1 MLHILLW
8 MLKILGILLAAL
20 LAVLLFG
27 LICALFVPV
36 RYRISAEGKL
46 GAEQPVR
53 AGVKVGW
60 LLNIIRV
67 AVAYPEKAGTNAGTG
82 IRIKVRILCF
92 TVFDTAKKKKQ
103 GKKKTQGKKEENK
116 NKEDKNKGA
125 AVPSTREK
133 GGNAAESTKTTADA
147 EYKEDTGYKESS
159 VPLEYTKDGENVGE
173 NPVSLT
179 EDGGFAEGETQ
190 DSGNMGQAP
199 ESAGVPKGMLG
210 KLKAFYLACRRLLL
224 RLLAAFK
231 NIEYTIRKI
240 CGKIRKIAD
249 DIRYYTEVLKSE
261 TFRGAWEVSKKQLF
275 RIGRMLRP
283 RVCRIR
289 LLAGTGDPA
298 GTGQLLAFYGILY
311 PLVGNHVSVE
321 ADFEHKVMEG
331 DLLVKGSVT
340 IFVFLL
346 AAFQLFVNKN
356 IRRLLKMLKKEDM

>member
-67 AVAYPEKAGTNAGTG
+67 AVAYPEKAETNAGTG

-103 GKKKTQGKKEENK
+103 ERKKQERKKTQGKQRKKEENK
-116 NKEDKNKGA
+116 N
-125 AVPSTREK
+125 
-133 GGNAAESTKTTADA
+133 
-147 EYKEDTGYKESS
+147 S
-159 VPLEYTKDGENVGE
+159 VPLEYTKGGENTGE
-173 NPVSLT
+173 KPVSLT
-179 EDGGFAEGETQ
+179 EDCGFAEGETQ

-210 KLKAFYLACRRLLL
+210 KLKAFYLACKRLLL

-289 LLAGTGDPA
+289 LVAGTGDPA

-331 DLLVKGSVT
+331 DLLLKGSVT

>member
-116 NKEDKNKGA
+116 
-125 AVPSTREK
+125 
-133 GGNAAESTKTTADA
+133 
-147 EYKEDTGYKESS
+147 SS
-159 VPLEYTKDGENVGE
+159 VPLEYTKDGENAGE

-210 KLKAFYLACRRLLL
+210 KLKAFYLACKRLLL

>member
-116 NKEDKNKGA
+116 N
-125 AVPSTREK
+125 
-133 GGNAAESTKTTADA
+133 
-147 EYKEDTGYKESS
+147 S
-159 VPLEYTKDGENVGE
+159 VPLEYTKDDENAGE

-199 ESAGVPKGMLG
+199 ESTGVPKGMLG
-210 KLKAFYLACRRLLL
+210 KLKAFYLACKRLLL

-283 RVCRIR
+283 RVCRVR